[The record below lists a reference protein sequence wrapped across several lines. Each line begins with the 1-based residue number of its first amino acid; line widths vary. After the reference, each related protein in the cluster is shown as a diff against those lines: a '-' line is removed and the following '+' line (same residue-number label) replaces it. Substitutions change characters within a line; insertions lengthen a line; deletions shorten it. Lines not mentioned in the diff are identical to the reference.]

1 MPPFLHAIDG
11 SPFIMADRGTLLN
24 FSGRRATEITSW
36 PGGEAMEV
44 EGKFT
49 VKKREDGRFE
59 VSFEPKEEE
68 KAPKRARSFSGY
80 DGRRRYLLDV
90 GVQSEKIPSV
100 QELQA
105 GRSITISD
113 IKVDSSRIAA

>member
-1 MPPFLHAIDG
+1 
-11 SPFIMADRGTLLN
+11 
-24 FSGRRATEITSW
+24 
-36 PGGEAMEV
+36 MEV

-49 VKKREDGRFE
+49 VRKQEDGRFD
-59 VSFEPKEEE
+59 VSFDPKE
-68 KAPKRARSFSGY
+68 KGTAVRRSRSFSGY
-80 DGRRRYLLDV
+80 DGMRRSLLDV
-90 GVQSEKIPSV
+90 GVKSEKIPSV